1 MTRQY
6 PIWNKVQACIYKG
19 NKSYGV
25 IERGEVDI
33 FVGSSS
39 SNSHFFLSH
48 CITHKKHDNGDRT
61 YYFKINNEVIKKAIL
76 KKNSNELEYI

>member
-6 PIWNKVQACIYKG
+6 PIWNKIQACIYKS

-25 IERGEVDI
+25 KERGEVDI
-33 FVGSSS
+33 YVGSSS
-39 SNSHFFLSH
+39 SNSHLFLSH
-48 CITHKKHDNGDRT
+48 SITHKEHDNGDRT